1 MDTRGL
7 KVTDGACWTGEAK
20 YDYPSIE
27 DLLHGKDLVVDLGC
41 GSGRYLEL
49 LAGRYELA
57 VGVDINEDCLSLCKS
72 CDGFPGFPGNVEV
85 LRADVLDLP
94 LQSASVSAVLAW
106 GLLCQLGFDGIER
119 SLREMAR
126 ILKQGGSLV
135 LGICP
140 SQEKILNAENIPL
153 VLSRCGVDCDI
164 IFWSFPNFLT
174 IRGVKRGSD
183 SNGAESHAKGRS
195 PDSLAVADRPVGR
208 RSRSGTSHMD

>member
-1 MDTRGL
+1 MDTRSRGL

-20 YDYPSIE
+20 YDYLSID

-57 VGVDINEDCLSLCKS
+57 VGVDINEDCLSLFKS
-72 CDGFPGFPGNVEV
+72 NDGFPGFPGNVEV

-135 LGICP
+135 LGIC
-140 SQEKILNAENIPL
+140 SNCSSHGEILNAKNIPL
-153 VLSRCGVDCDI
+153 VLARCGVDCDI
-164 IFWSFPNFLT
+164 IFRSFPNFLT
-174 IRGVKRGSD
+174 IRGVKSATTPTVAAVD
-183 SNGAESHAKGRS
+183 NS
-195 PDSLAVADRPVGR
+195 P
-208 RSRSGTSHMD
+208 